1 MKNEKMKEIEE
12 NIHVSV
18 GMSYGLQTFENQLPM
33 QHYGILYTGK
43 AHLHLERS
51 HREIK
56 GK

>member
-1 MKNEKMKEIEE
+1 
-12 NIHVSV
+12 
-18 GMSYGLQTFENQLPM
+18 M

-56 GK
+56 GKWKGKVIFLFQYLKVGLVYGLETF